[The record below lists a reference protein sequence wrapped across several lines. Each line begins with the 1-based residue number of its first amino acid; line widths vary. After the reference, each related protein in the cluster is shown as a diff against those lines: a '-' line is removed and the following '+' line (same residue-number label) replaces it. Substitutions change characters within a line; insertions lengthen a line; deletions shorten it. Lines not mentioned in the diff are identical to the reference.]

1 MENMKQITA
10 PIFIE
15 NNESQKLKVMPVE
28 KMEFSED
35 FIQDLCFKNT
45 NLLPVEE
52 IEPIYDG
59 LIPLC
64 RELSMPSGY
73 CDVAYINE
81 SGLITLVECK
91 LWKNPEARRKVIGQV
106 IDYAKD
112 LASWDYD
119 IFEQNILSCRK
130 GTEKSLIEIIHNYA
144 PDIDEATFI
153 DNVNRNIKKGRF
165 LLLIVGDGIR
175 ENTEEMVRFMNDYSK
190 LSFTI
195 SLVELP
201 IYKIKNKNSMIVV
214 PRVLLKTVEII
225 RNVLSTEGQIEF
237 TSKKDVVT
245 TSSESEFYE
254 RLEKNI
260 GKDTVSNLKDFIAVL
275 NQKYGIIT
283 KIGRGKTL
291 SLNLK
296 TDDDIFNFAGIIEN
310 GDVKFYGV
318 LYEAAKIGDKS
329 IGDKYLTDLAEA
341 LNAQYFKEY
350 AEWSWCV
357 KKNGN
362 FIKINHYLDLKEK
375 WINIIDDFIN
385 AKRKIEEN

>member
-1 MENMKQITA
+1 MKQITA